1 MKTEETH
8 LSREAIL
15 HVLELIASCNFMIEK
30 LLLSG
35 ESPDILSVRQEK
47 HLLKKYCKD
56 LNRILS
62 NDRLS
67 IRVVEA

>member
-8 LSREAIL
+8 LSKEAIL

-35 ESPDILSVRQEK
+35 ESPDSLSVRQER
-47 HLLKKYCKD
+47 HLLRKYCTD
-56 LNRILS
+56 LNQILS